1 MIQLLK
7 IMDFDSDGFITPK
20 EFEAFR
26 TILACAGL
34 DDCVV
39 MDWIELFEKFAD
51 EDNKVPIKKVGE
63 FVKLMDE
70 LEETEEESQEERQA
84 IRNLFYFFDENG
96 DGKLSKTEAKIGFGR
111 CEYEW
116 DDEME
121 ELFESVKDSDGKVSI
136 KGELLVIKSQS

>member
-1 MIQLLK
+1 MGLCL
-7 IMDFDSDGFITPK
+7 FDGVAFSDEVHEQVVSVQFFHLQGAVALFDEI
-20 EFEAFR
+20 AVG
-26 TILACAGL
+26 LA
-34 DDCVV
+34 
-39 MDWIELFEKFAD
+39 
-51 EDNKVPIKKVGE
+51 
-63 FVKLMDE
+63 
-70 LEETEEESQEERQA
+70 EEESQEERQA

-136 KGELLVIKSQS
+136 EGELLVIKSQS